1 MKRILLRGTLSILPL
16 AISIWLF
23 WSIAVT
29 LDKIGK
35 ALLGLF
41 GLDSLWP
48 GVGLALMVG
57 IVLAVGTA
65 MSIRPFYWMFRQFEQ
80 QLMRTPV
87 LKTIYGAVKDV
98 ATLIN
103 QNEKEPRRRQTVLIK
118 QGSGYTVG
126 FVTSDRLPMP
136 LARAMPDQ
144 DEDDPW
150 VPVLIQISYQVAGLT
165 VLARRSDL
173 IEVDWTFDEALAFMV
188 TAGINRSLT
197 E

>member
-1 MKRILLRGTLSILPL
+1 
-16 AISIWLF
+16 
-23 WSIAVT
+23 
-29 LDKIGK
+29 
-35 ALLGLF
+35 
-41 GLDSLWP
+41 
-48 GVGLALMVG
+48 
-57 IVLAVGTA
+57 
-65 MSIRPFYWMFRQFEQ
+65 
-80 QLMRTPV
+80 MRTPV

-103 QNEKEPRRRQTVLIK
+103 QNEKEPGRRQTVLIK

-136 LARAMPDQ
+136 LAKAMPDQ

-165 VLARRSDL
+165 VLARRSEL

-188 TAGINRSLT
+188 TAGINRPST
-197 E
+197 EHSGAIFETTTAQQKTDGSAN